1 MGKPPSV
8 ARTLLAREFRQATAK
23 RHFEHSQTQ
32 FPAGCCRN
40 NTWPRPLQDSIC
52 NVESPPRTR
61 LRTLS
66 QAFGWRRHL
75 YLFQAIPG
83 LTLDRPPL
91 VPGRRRRRRRQPKRR
106 FEPKPLMPRAW
117 GKPRRSPAI
126 PRHRFCRGSGRP
138 GHQTGRPKA
147 GAGGIDGNKRCLT
160 RKAEVKR
167 PALHLQCRSA
177 WRACRASSF
186 RPHQL
191 GAKDWRRGRDS
202 NP

>member
-1 MGKPPSV
+1 LNTPKLSFRPGVAETTLGRGPSKTASATLNPRLELVSERSRKP
-8 ARTLLAREFRQATAK
+8 LAGR
-23 RHFEHSQTQ
+23 
-32 FPAGCCRN
+32 RN
-40 NTWPRPLQDSIC
+40 
-52 NVESPPRTR
+52 
-61 LRTLS
+61 
-66 QAFGWRRHL
+66 L